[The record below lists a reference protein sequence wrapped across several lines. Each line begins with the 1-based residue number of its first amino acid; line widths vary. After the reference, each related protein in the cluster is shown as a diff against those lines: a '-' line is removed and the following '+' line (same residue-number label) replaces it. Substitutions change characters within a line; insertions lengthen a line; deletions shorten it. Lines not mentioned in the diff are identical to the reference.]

1 MKIHFT
7 SGYHPEGDGQT
18 ERLNQT
24 LEQYLRIFCNYQQDN
39 WSEILPLAEF
49 TYNNA
54 PAATTGVTPFF
65 GNKGYHPNITVY
77 PERELASVR
86 AREFVTDLDELH
98 AELRIQMTKAQARYQ
113 GPADRRRLP
122 APDFSIGQQV
132 FVNAEHIRTTRP
144 AKKLSEKF
152 LGPFDIIARP
162 GTHSWT
168 LRLPDHLR
176 TIHPVFHVSQLEP
189 SVANTIPNRT
199 QSPPP
204 PVEVDDD
211 LEYEIAEILDSKIDN
226 RRHCKLLYF
235 VRWSGYEG
243 TDEENSWLPATE
255 LDHAQEIV
263 TDFHDRYP
271 DKPGPLPL

>member
-1 MKIHFT
+1 
-7 SGYHPEGDGQT
+7 
-18 ERLNQT
+18 
-24 LEQYLRIFCNYQQDN
+24 
-39 WSEILPLAEF
+39 
-49 TYNNA
+49 
-54 PAATTGVTPFF
+54 
-65 GNKGYHPNITVY
+65 
-77 PERELASVR
+77 
-86 AREFVTDLDELH
+86 VTDLDELH
-98 AELRIQMTKAQARYQ
+98 AELRIQMTKAQAHYQ

-189 SVANTIPNRT
+189 SVPNTIPNRT

-226 RRHCKLLYF
+226 RRRCKPLYF
-235 VRWSGYEG
+235 FRWSGYEG